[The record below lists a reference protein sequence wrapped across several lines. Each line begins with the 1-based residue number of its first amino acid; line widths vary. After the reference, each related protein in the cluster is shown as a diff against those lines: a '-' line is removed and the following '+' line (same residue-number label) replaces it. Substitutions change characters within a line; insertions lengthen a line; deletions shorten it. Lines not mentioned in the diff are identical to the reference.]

1 MRNISFK
8 SIDMKTRITLI
19 TILMIGLFT
28 SYQTNAQED
37 ERAREIV
44 KKAHEITLGKTSKT
58 TMTMQIIRPEWSRE
72 VSMQS
77 WSMGTDYYLIYIMSP
92 ARDKGQVFLKRENN
106 MWNWI
111 PSIGRMIKI
120 PPSMMMSSWMG
131 SDFNNDELMKES
143 SLVVDYT
150 HQFLEEE
157 EIDGMIC
164 YQIELTPL
172 PSAPVVWGKV
182 IVWISKEKSF
192 SLKSEFYDEDG
203 ILVNIQNSSK
213 VKRFGDRELPS
224 YLEIIP
230 VKKEGHKTIMIIT
243 DAEYN
248 VKDINEKMFSQQMMK
263 RIRPE

>member
-1 MRNISFK
+1 MKKKNLILLTFFISLVFSLSLK
-8 SIDMKTRITLI
+8 
-19 TILMIGLFT
+19 
-28 SYQTNAQED
+28 AQGD
-37 ERAREIV
+37 EKAKEIV
-44 KKAHEITLGKTSKT
+44 KKAHDITLGKTSKT
-58 TMTMQIIRPEWSRE
+58 TMTMHIIRPEWNRT

-77 WSMGTDYYLIYIMSP
+77 WSMGTDYYQIYIMSP
-92 ARDKGQVFLKRENN
+92 ARDKGQVFLKREKN

-143 SLVVDYT
+143 SLVKDYT
-150 HQFLEEE
+150 HQFLAEED
-157 EIDGMIC
+157 IDGMLC

-182 IVWISKEKSF
+182 IMWISKEKVF
-192 SLKSEFYDEDG
+192 ALKSEFYDEDMKL
-203 ILVNIQNSSK
+203 INVQKSSK
-213 VKRFGDRELPS
+213 IKQFGDRELPS
-224 YLEIIP
+224 YMEMIP
-230 VKKEGHKTIMIIT
+230 VTKEGHKTIMEIT

-248 VKDINEKMFSQQMMK
+248 VKRIDEKMFSQQMMK

>member
-1 MRNISFK
+1 
-8 SIDMKTRITLI
+8 MKTLI
-19 TILMIGLFT
+19 KMICFLLVGFILSL
-28 SYQTNAQED
+28 QTYGQGNEKAK
-37 ERAREIV
+37 EIV
-44 KKAHEITLGKTSKT
+44 KKAHDITLGKTSNT
-58 TMTMQIIRPEWSRE
+58 NMTMQIIRPEWNRE

-77 WSMGTDYYLIYIMSP
+77 WSMGTENYMIYIMSP
-92 ARDKGQVFLKRENN
+92 ARDKGQVFLKREKN

-157 EIDGMIC
+157 EIEEMRC
-164 YQIELTPL
+164 YQIEMTPL

-182 IVWISKEKSF
+182 IIWISKEKSF
-192 SLKSEFYDEDG
+192 ALKSEFYDEDMKL
-203 ILVNIQNSSK
+203 INVQKSSK
-213 VKRFGDRELPS
+213 IRNFGDRELPS
-224 YLEIIP
+224 YMEMIP
-230 VKKEGHKTIMIIT
+230 VTKEGHKTIMIIT
-243 DAEYN
+243 EAAYN
-248 VKDINEKMFSQQMMK
+248 VKGIDEKMFSQQMMK